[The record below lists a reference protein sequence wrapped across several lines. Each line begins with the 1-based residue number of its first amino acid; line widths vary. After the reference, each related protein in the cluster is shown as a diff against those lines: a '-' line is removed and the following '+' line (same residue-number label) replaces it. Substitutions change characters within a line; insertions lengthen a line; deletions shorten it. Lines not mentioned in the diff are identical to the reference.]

1 MRRVSLL
8 AAAVVCGFGWS
19 GAQAQT
25 TVYKCAWGQYSEKP
39 CSTRIM
45 RSYGAP
51 ADEVPA
57 SRAGEVVAHR
67 LPGESD
73 QELALRRRRIHLN
86 ESDRNECAR
95 LDKKMPVEEERLRN
109 SPNQDEID
117 QAQDSLFEAR
127 KRFRQLKC

>member
-1 MRRVSLL
+1 MKRASLL
-8 AAAVVCGFGWS
+8 AVAVAAGLGWP

-39 CSTRIM
+39 CSTRIL
-45 RSYGAP
+45 RSYDAP
-51 ADEVPA
+51 DDAMPA
-57 SRAGEVVAHR
+57 ARAGEVVAHR

-73 QELALRRRRIHLN
+73 QELALRQRRIHLS

-95 LDKKMPVEEERLRN
+95 LDKKMPVEQERLRN

-117 QAQDSLFEAR
+117 QARDSLFDAR
-127 KRFRQLKC
+127 KRFKQLRC